1 MGFENN
7 MTPNTWYYTLS
18 TISQTLAAIL
28 GLAAVFVVLRLQ
40 GLIKNISD
48 YRGRAIDVLRV
59 KEKHIQSYKIPQSIT
74 IKEILEDLREI
85 DGNYE
90 TEYSRN
96 AGVVDNLSK
105 LSDRYEPNKGLGHQ
119 DFLKDTLK
127 NLDSFVSQRDDVVKL
142 VKWPGI
148 IVSLAIAISI
158 LLLGLTDW
166 AINNSLILLL
176 LFVVVLAL
184 FGIWSIIRA
193 CWKILFAI
201 KTLE

>member
-1 MGFENN
+1 

-48 YRGRAIDVLRV
+48 YRGRAIDILRV
-59 KEKHIQSYKIPQSIT
+59 KERHIQSYNIPQSIT

-85 DGNYE
+85 DRKYE
-90 TEYSRN
+90 TEYSCN
-96 AGVVDNLSK
+96 SGIGDDLSK
-105 LSDRYEPNKGLGHQ
+105 LSTRYEPNKGLSEQ

-148 IVSLAIAISI
+148 VVSLAIAISI

-166 AINNSLILLL
+166 DINNSLTILLL
-176 LFVVVLAL
+176 CTVIFAL